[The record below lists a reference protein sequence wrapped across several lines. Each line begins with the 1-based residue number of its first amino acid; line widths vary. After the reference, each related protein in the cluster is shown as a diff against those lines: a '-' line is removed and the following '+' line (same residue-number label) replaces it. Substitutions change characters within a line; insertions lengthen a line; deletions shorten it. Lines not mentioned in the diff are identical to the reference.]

1 MTDPTDPSTTA
12 SPGTA
17 EPDAPDGPELTVAVV
32 GVGAV
37 GTRLARQL
45 VSSPQVA
52 RVLLRDERRDRVDEV
67 VASLAEKA
75 VRDDG
80 GYLDPVEADV
90 VVLCGPAGTHA
101 AAAGTFLR
109 RDQPVVSTGDAV
121 EDVTGLLALDAEA
134 RERGGHV
141 VVGAGFAPGLT
152 DVLARHAAATF
163 DEVTEVHVAK
173 TGTAGPA
180 CARSH
185 HRALGREALDWR
197 DGGWVR
203 RPGGSGRELCW
214 FPDPVGAQDCY
225 RGALADGLL
234 LVPAF
239 PSAQRVTARMAA
251 TRRDRLTARIP
262 MLRPPHAEGGP
273 GAVRVEVRG
282 RRGTAREA
290 MVLGVMDRP
299 SVAAGAVAAEAVL
312 AVGRG
317 DLDRVGAAGLAELV
331 AAVPFLDALRHR
343 GVRAAV
349 FEGAGEG

>member
-1 MTDPTDPSTTA
+1 MTDHPPPDPATPADAATA
-12 SPGTA
+12 GPG
-17 EPDAPDGPELTVAVV
+17 LTVAVL

-45 VSSPQVA
+45 VSSPEVG
-52 RVLLRDERRDRVDEV
+52 RVVLRDERRDRVADV

-75 VRDDG
+75 EDDG
-80 GYLDPVEADV
+80 AGYLDPVEAQV
-90 VVLCGPAGTHA
+90 VVLCGPAGSHVEA
-101 AAAGTFLR
+101 AAAFLR
-109 RDQPVVSTGDAV
+109 RGQDVVSTADAV
-121 EDVTGLLALDAEA
+121 PDVEGLLGLDAEA
-134 RERGGHV
+134 RERGRHV

-163 DEVTEVHVAK
+163 DVVTEVHVAK

-180 CARSH
+180 CARTH
-185 HRALGREALDWR
+185 HRALAHEALDWR

-214 FPDPVGAQDCY
+214 FPDPIGAQDCY
-225 RGALADGLL
+225 RGALPDGLL

-239 PSAQRVTARMAA
+239 PSAERVTARMAA
-251 TRRDRLTARIP
+251 TRRDRFTARLP

-282 RRGTAREA
+282 RRGEAREA

-299 SVAAGAVAAEAVL
+299 SVAAGAVAAEAAL
-312 AVGRG
+312 RAGRG
-317 DLDRVGAAGLAELV
+317 DLARAGAAGLAELV
-331 AAVPFLDALRHR
+331 APLPFLEALHHR

-349 FEGAGEG
+349 FEGSAGD